1 MSKNLVFIGFMGV
14 GKGTVAR
21 HIAKKT
27 GKLFLDTDELI
38 ESEQNLKVRE
48 IFEKKGEEYFRKCE
62 AKLAKKLAKNVKSS
76 VIAAGGGFAKVKGLK
91 KIGKI
96 IYLKSSF
103 EAILKRID
111 ESGEAQMHYAKRPL
125 LKDLNAAKKL
135 FNERKKMYK
144 RVADLIID
152 VEGKELG
159 QVAKEIEAQLKSRK
173 RTK

>member
-27 GKLFLDTDELI
+27 DKLFLDTDELI

-91 KIGKI
+91 KSA
-96 IYLKSSF
+96 KSS
-103 EAILKRID
+103 I
-111 ESGEAQMHYAKRPL
+111 
-125 LKDLNAAKKL
+125 
-135 FNERKKMYK
+135 
-144 RVADLIID
+144 
-152 VEGKELG
+152 
-159 QVAKEIEAQLKSRK
+159 
-173 RTK
+173 